1 MCRWVNFVVSPKL
14 LDVATCVL
22 STGFEL
28 VSSCCL
34 DKFCFHLV
42 GSHSH
47 EDYAD
52 LKMNLL
58 DVVFE
63 LSMSHVVDQHSF
75 VNPFA
80 SIRYNSYIECL
91 WEMAIVF

>member
-1 MCRWVNFVVSPKL
+1 MCRWVSFVVSPKL

-42 GSHSH
+42 GSHGH

-58 DVVFE
+58 DVV
-63 LSMSHVVDQHSF
+63 LNYLRVT
-75 VNPFA
+75 
-80 SIRYNSYIECL
+80 L
-91 WEMAIVF
+91 WINIHL

>member
-1 MCRWVNFVVSPKL
+1 MGFVASPKL

-34 DKFCFHLV
+34 DKFCDHLV

-58 DVVFE
+58 DVV
-63 LSMSHVVDQHSF
+63 LNYLGVVLR
-75 VNPFA
+75 VN
-80 SIRYNSYIECL
+80 INL
-91 WEMAIVF
+91 